1 MRDGR
6 GYGPFRLRR
15 NHPNVPLPALRTART
30 LSTKSWGVPVR
41 RGTALTLV
49 GLLVALLAAVAIQ
62 LIANR

>member
-1 MRDGR
+1 LDEE
-6 GYGPFRLRR
+6 L
-15 NHPNVPLPALRTART
+15 
-30 LSTKSWGVPVR
+30 GVPVR